1 MDCPRK
7 QKLGQSNNGLS
18 SGYKIS
24 QDGLGKVLLIHI
36 SGCCNPSS
44 PSPAYV
50 QSVKVRSSKQL
61 LKGKRD
67 DKYLHKYNR

>member
-36 SGCCNPSS
+36 SGCNPSS
-44 PSPAYV
+44 PSPAGTV
-50 QSVKVRSSKQL
+50 CAVRQSTVI
-61 LKGKRD
+61 
-67 DKYLHKYNR
+67 

>member
-44 PSPAYV
+44 PSPAGMC
-50 QSVKVRSSKQL
+50 SPSKYGHL
-61 LKGKRD
+61 SN
-67 DKYLHKYNR
+67 Y